1 MDSYFLI
8 NSCHPPQ
15 SIASG
20 DARLPKEIVKSTMNH
35 PNSGLS
41 VTAFSYTL
49 AFNNFKYRKAEE
61 QKIGFPEA
69 SGEISE

>member
-1 MDSYFLI
+1 
-8 NSCHPPQ
+8 
-15 SIASG
+15 
-20 DARLPKEIVKSTMNH
+20 MNH

-69 SGEISE
+69 SGEISEWQVDTSF